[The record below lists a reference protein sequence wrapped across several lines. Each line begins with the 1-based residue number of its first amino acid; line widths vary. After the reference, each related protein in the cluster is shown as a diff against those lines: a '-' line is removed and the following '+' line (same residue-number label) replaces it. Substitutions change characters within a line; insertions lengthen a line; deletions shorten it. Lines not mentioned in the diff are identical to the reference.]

1 MDKVISEVIT
11 SLSIGKGRGMMA
23 KLDNELTKAKSD
35 GKKMKVKPKEIGNTR
50 L

>member
-23 KLDNELTKAKSD
+23 KLDNELAKAKDSE
-35 GKKMKVKPKEIGNTR
+35 KKMKNEI
-50 L
+50 